1 MVPAPDAAPA
11 APKRVAVIGAGVAG
25 LTAFKTLAAAG
36 LDAFVVDPKPC
47 FEFLPAAVECATHG
61 AGAAHWL
68 VENDPAVAAK
78 LERGAA
84 VGLSAAAVELAD
96 GRKLPF
102 DYAIVAVGAA
112 WPALLPAATA
122 WAPTKA
128 ARLAELEARR
138 AALAAAPA
146 VIVAGGGTVGVE
158 LAAEVA
164 EQFPGK
170 KVTLITSGAELL
182 PRMAPAARAAAA
194 VWLADRGVELVLGQR
209 VASWGGA
216 GGAAGPVAAT
226 VTAAD
231 GAERAGLVFRCTG
244 PAPSPALAAF
254 AAGGALRLAPD
265 GRVAV
270 EPTLLARGAA
280 NIFAAGDAASTREEK
295 TAVMA
300 DYAGLVAAQNV
311 IALCA
316 GTPAAELGT
325 FPEGFFGV
333 PAGTPL
339 PLVTG
344 ASLGARRGVMQLG
357 EALVPGWVAAQ
368 MRGFVGAMVRRRGGG
383 SWLWSKLYT
392 GMKAGMRGNVSG
404 LAKKA
409 AAQAAEAAEA
419 AAPAS

>member
-1 MVPAPDAAPA
+1 M
-11 APKRVAVIGAGVAG
+11 
-25 LTAFKTLAAAG
+25 
-36 LDAFVVDPKPC
+36 
-47 FEFLPAAVECATHG
+47 
-61 AGAAHWL
+61 
-68 VENDPAVAAK
+68 
-78 LERGAA
+78 
-84 VGLSAAAVELAD
+84 GLSAAAVELAD
-96 GRKLPF
+96 GRKLHF
-102 DYAIVAVGAA
+102 DYAIIAVGAA

-138 AALAAAPA
+138 AALAIAPA

-158 LAAEVA
+158 VAAEIA
-164 EQFPGK
+164 EQFPVK
-170 KVTLITSGAELL
+170 KVTLITAGAELL

-194 VWLADRGVELVLGQR
+194 AWLAAHGVELVFGQR

-216 GGAAGPVAAT
+216 GSAAGPAVAT
-226 VTAAD
+226 VTTAD

-244 PAPSPALAAF
+244 PAHSPALAAF

-265 GRVAV
+265 GRVLV
-270 EPTLLARGAA
+270 EPTLQARGAP
-280 NIFAAGDAASTREEK
+280 NIFAAGDAASTPEEK

-300 DYAGLVAAQNV
+300 DWSGIVAAQNV

-316 GTPAAELGT
+316 GKPTAELGT

-333 PAGTPL
+333 PAGTPV
-339 PLVTG
+339 PLVSG

-357 EALVPGWVAAQ
+357 KTLMPGWVAAQ
-368 MRGFVGAMVRRRGGG
+368 MRGFVGTMVRRRGGG
-383 SWLWSKLYT
+383 SWFWSKLYT

-409 AAQAAEAAEA
+409 ASKAAKAAEA